1 MQWQAAEISDG
12 EPCAPPRPPATLPIL
27 PTLPTPNHPKPPPH
41 HIDGRLYLLS
51 TFPAISPW
59 KFGAGGAKRDEL
71 SSPLL
76 SVFNYNVCNGS
87 SARRRGTMCVF
98 MSAPHC
104 LEESKQHFSGHD
116 KQINLFRAAILCV
129 AC

>member
-1 MQWQAAEISDG
+1 MQSQAGISDG
-12 EPCAPPRPPATLPIL
+12 EPCAPPRPPATLP
-27 PTLPTPNHPKPPPH
+27 TLSTPNHRP
-41 HIDGRLYLLS
+41 ITSTADFIYYLHFQLS
-51 TFPAISPW
+51 LCGN
-59 KFGAGGAKRDEL
+59 FGAGGAKRDEL

-129 AC
+129 AG